1 MPLINMIAERR
12 EQQARLVRHRR
23 RLFAALVAEVA
34 VLAGA
39 FSFLMVGQL
48 SLQSRLQQAQQE
60 ITRLQPI
67 LDQIAQI
74 ERDTQALMPKL
85 RTLTDAQQQTRYW
98 YTTIEGI
105 ARSLPA
111 EVWLT
116 GISSAQTQGG
126 EQQPPATQI
135 TLTGSTLTQQH
146 VGEMMLRLNT
156 IPTFEKVE
164 LRYTQQRTYNNLE
177 AVDFEVAAQVR
188 APHHEE
194 GQHEA
199 NRS

>member
-12 EQQARLVRHRR
+12 EQQARLVRYRR
-23 RLFAALVAEVA
+23 RLFTALLAEVA

-48 SLQSRLQQAQQE
+48 SLQARLQRAQQE

-67 LDQIAQI
+67 LEQIAQI

-105 ARSLPA
+105 ARNLPA

-126 EQQPPATQI
+126 EQQQPTTQI

-164 LRYTQQRTYNNLE
+164 LRYTQQRTYNNLD

-188 APHHEE
+188 SPQREE
-194 GQHEA
+194 GKDEA

>member
-12 EQQARLVRHRR
+12 EQQARLVRYRR
-23 RLFAALVAEVA
+23 RLFAALLAEIA

-39 FSFLMVGQL
+39 FSFLVVGQL
-48 SLQSRLQQAQQE
+48 SLQARLQRAQQE
-60 ITRLQPI
+60 IERLQPI
-67 LDQIAQI
+67 LNQIDQI
-74 ERDTQALMPKL
+74 ERDTQALLPKL
-85 RTLTDAQQQTRYW
+85 RTLTEAQQQTRYW

-116 GISSAQTQGG
+116 GISSTQTQEG
-126 EQQPPATQI
+126 EKQRQVTQI

-164 LRYTQQRTYNNLE
+164 LRYTQQRTYNNLD
-177 AVDFEVAAQVR
+177 AVDFEVAARIQ
-188 APHHEE
+188 APETEE
-194 GQHEA
+194 GENET